1 MSNELETRL
10 KANFDEIA
18 GDVKALFAGIGD
30 LSSLNGT
37 ATDTS
42 SAAVILGELFT
53 LINGTGAGDMLNSD
67 NLSGLTD
74 LVQAR
79 SNLDVMSSAEVAL
92 AIAAVSLA
100 SLGGVNQAAVDL
112 SISTAIDTVTGMP
125 LEAFDTIQKISDELA
140 ADNTAFASLTNV
152 VGNKVDFTIPQART
166 AAEKLQACQNLG
178 IGDPNFDFL
187 SSYQAIRDA

>member
-79 SNLDVMSSAEVAL
+79 SNLGVMSSAQVAL
-92 AIAAVSLA
+92 AIAGVTLA
-100 SLGGVNQAAVDL
+100 GLGGVNPG
-112 SISTAIDTVTGMP
+112 S
-125 LEAFDTIQKISDELA
+125 
-140 ADNTAFASLTNV
+140 
-152 VGNKVDFTIPQART
+152 R
-166 AAEKLQACQNLG
+166 
-178 IGDPNFDFL
+178 
-187 SSYQAIRDA
+187 